1 MVIVEGEEGFAD
13 NRRTLITIQPLGF
26 SLVENGLVT
35 DPDLLTCKNLRVFL
49 KP

>member
-1 MVIVEGEEGFAD
+1 MVEDEEGFAD
-13 NRRTLITIQPLGF
+13 NRRTVITSQPWGF

-35 DPDLLTCKNLRVFL
+35 DPDLPICRTPRIFL